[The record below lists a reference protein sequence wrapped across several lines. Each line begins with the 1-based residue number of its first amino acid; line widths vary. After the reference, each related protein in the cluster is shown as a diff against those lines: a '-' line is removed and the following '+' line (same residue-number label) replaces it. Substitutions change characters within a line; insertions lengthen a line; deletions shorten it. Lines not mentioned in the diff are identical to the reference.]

1 MHTNA
6 EQLHTLLFAFEIN
19 FMKKQFNLLATVAKN
34 ERSLHILKRS
44 LLLIRVLKHGF
55 KWICL
60 LLTDSLQ
67 LLS

>member
-6 EQLHTLLFAFEIN
+6 QQLHTLLFAFKIN

-34 ERSLHILKRS
+34 ERSLHISKRS

-55 KWICL
+55 KLICL
-60 LLTDSLQ
+60 LLTDSLHIV
-67 LLS
+67 S